1 MDPRIRI
8 HPKMSWIRNTESYP
22 AVDSI
27 VADPDPGTGTFLN
40 LIFKKLGFPTHLHR
54 KTSISGVFV
63 AGITPSVSPC
73 SRPRGGHRRNRL
85 LFVNL
90 HTGLSATHTA
100 CCNVLIAD
108 FFPDLSHRA
117 LVGPV
122 S

>member
-63 AGITPSVSPC
+63 AGITPSISPC
-73 SRPRGGHRRNRL
+73 GSTRGVHRRNTNVR
-85 LFVNL
+85 
-90 HTGLSATHTA
+90 TGLYGTHNA

>member
-1 MDPRIRI
+1 MEDFACRALEKIIGNFCRFQFCGCGCCG
-8 HPKMSWIRNTESYP
+8 
-22 AVDSI
+22 A
-27 VADPDPGTGTFLN
+27 FLI
-40 LIFKKLGFPTHLHR
+40 LFFKKLGFPTDLHC

-63 AGITPSVSPC
+63 AGITPSISPC
-73 SRPRGGHRRNRL
+73 GSTRGVHRRNTNVR
-85 LFVNL
+85 
-90 HTGLSATHTA
+90 TGLYGTHNA